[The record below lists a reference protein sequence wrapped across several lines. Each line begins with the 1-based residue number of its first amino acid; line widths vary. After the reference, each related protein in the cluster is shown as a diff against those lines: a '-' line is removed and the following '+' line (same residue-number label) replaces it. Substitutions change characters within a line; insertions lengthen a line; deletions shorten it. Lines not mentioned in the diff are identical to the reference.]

1 MADTETPQVIRRA
14 DYAPP
19 AFLIDTVALEFDLVP
34 ERTVVRNTMRIRRNP
49 DAVRATHLELMGED
63 LTFVEASIDG
73 KPYANVRAHEHGLTV
88 DNVPDSFELTLTG
101 ICNAAA
107 NTTLSG
113 LYVSSGNFFTQC
125 EAEGFRR
132 ITWFLD
138 RPDVMATY
146 TVTLRGDKAAYPVL
160 LSNGNLLE
168 EGDLPDGR
176 HFARW
181 EDPFRKP
188 SYLFALVAGK
198 LVALEER
205 VKTGSGKEKLL
216 QVWVEPHDLDKTRHA
231 MDSLIH
237 SIRWDEERFGLELDL
252 DRFMIV
258 AVSDFNMGAMENKG
272 LNIFNTKYV
281 LANPET
287 ATDTDFSN
295 IEAVVGHEYFHNWTG
310 NRVTCRD
317 WFQLSLKEG
326 LTVFRDQEFSAD
338 MASGG
343 SSVEDQAARATK
355 RIEDV
360 RVLRQMQFAEDA
372 GPMAH
377 PVRPESYVEI
387 NNFYTMT
394 VYEKGSE
401 VVRMYQTLFGREGF
415 RRGMDLYFKRHD
427 GQAVTCDDFRHA
439 MADANGRDLAQYER
453 WYSQAGTP
461 RIGVETHYD
470 AAQKRYTVTLK
481 QGYGDASAAA
491 RDTQKGPLLI
501 PFAIGLIGDDGND
514 MPLRLDGEASASSQT
529 TRVLEFTQTEQS
541 FTFVDVAEKPLP
553 SLLRNFS
560 APVVVEYDYT
570 ADELAFLLAHDSD
583 PFNRWE
589 AGQRLAT
596 RELLT
601 LAELA
606 ATGKALELDDT
617 VVAAF
622 GRVLNDETLS
632 PAFRELALMLPSE
645 AYLAEQMD
653 ESNPAAV
660 HSARQ
665 FVRKRLAST
674 LKGDWLAIYERHQ
687 TPGAYEPTPAAAG
700 HRALKNL
707 ALAYLAELEDPADAV
722 RLAKAQYD
730 SANNMTDRAA
740 ALSALLTAAASN
752 GGTAAAEALGD
763 FYRRFEN
770 EPLVIDKWFALQAMQ
785 RGAKQRPVI
794 EIVRKLMTH
803 PAFTLKNPN
812 RARSLIFSFC
822 SANPAQFHAEDGSG
836 YAFWAEQVIALDAL
850 NPQVAARLARALE
863 LWRRFTPRLRD
874 QMRAALEKVATQAKS
889 RDVREIVEK
898 ALA

>member
-1 MADTETPQVIRRA
+1 MADTATPNVIRRA

-34 ERTVVRNTMRIRRNP
+34 ERTVVRNTMRVRRNP
-49 DAVRATHLELMGED
+49 DASRAAHLELMGEQ
-63 LTFVEASIDG
+63 LEFVSAEIDG
-73 KPYANVRAHEHGLTV
+73 KPFANAHPHEHGLLL
-88 DNVPDSFELTLTG
+88 DNVPDSFELTLTS
-101 ICNAAA
+101 ICNPAE

-132 ITWFLD
+132 ITYFLD
-138 RPDVMATY
+138 RPDVMASF
-146 TVTLRGDKAAYPVL
+146 TVTLRASKADYPVL

-181 EDPFRKP
+181 EDPFKKP

-287 ATDTDFSN
+287 ATDTDFAN

-338 MASGG
+338 MAGG
-343 SSVEDQAARATK
+343 ASDEAARATK

-360 RVLRQMQFAEDA
+360 RVLRQLQFAEDA

-401 VVRMYQTLFGREGF
+401 VVRMYQTLFGRDGF
-415 RRGMDLYFKRHD
+415 RKGMDLYFKRHD

-439 MADANGRDLAQYER
+439 LADANGRDLAQFER

-461 RIGVETHYD
+461 RVSVRAHYD
-470 AAQKRYTVTLK
+470 AAQQRYSVTLR
-481 QGYGDASAAA
+481 QGYGDAVPAA
-491 RDTQKGPLLI
+491 RETQKGPLLI
-501 PFAIGLIGDDGND
+501 PFAIGLIGKDGRD
-514 MPLRLDGEASASSQT
+514 LPLQLDGEAKASEST
-529 TRVLEFTQTEQS
+529 TRVLEFAQTEQT
-541 FTFVDVAEKPLP
+541 FTFVNVGQEPLP

-560 APVVVEYDYT
+560 APVIVEYDYT
-570 ADELAFLLAHDSD
+570 AEQLAFLLAHDSD

-596 RELLT
+596 RELLA
-601 LAELA
+601 LAARA
-606 ATGKALELDDT
+606 ATGAALQLDDS

-622 GRVLNDETLS
+622 ARVLTDETLS

-645 AYLAEQMD
+645 AYLAEQMA

-660 HSARQ
+660 HAARQ
-665 FVRKRLAST
+665 FVRKRLANA
-674 LKGDWLAIYERHQ
+674 LRDDWLKVYEQHR
-687 TPGAYEPTPAAAG
+687 TPGAYEATPEAAG

-707 ALAYLAELEDPADAV
+707 ALSYLTELDDSADAV
-722 RLAKAQYD
+722 RLASAQYEA
-730 SANNMTDRAA
+730 ANNMTDRAA
-740 ALSALLTAAASN
+740 ALSALLNAAAPQ
-752 GGTAAAEALGD
+752 GGSPEAQHALDD
-763 FYRRFEN
+763 FYRRFEK
-770 EPLVIDKWFALQAMQ
+770 EPLVIDKWFALQATQ
-785 RGAKQRPVI
+785 RGGAQHPVI
-794 EIVRKLMTH
+794 DTVRKLMTH
-803 PAFTLKNPN
+803 PAFNLKNPN

-822 SANPAQFHAEDGSG
+822 AANPAQFHAADGSG

-850 NPQVAARLARALE
+850 NPQVAARLARSLE
-863 LWRRFTPRLRD
+863 LWRRFTPALRD
-874 QMRAALEKVATQAKS
+874 SMRAALEKVAAQVKS